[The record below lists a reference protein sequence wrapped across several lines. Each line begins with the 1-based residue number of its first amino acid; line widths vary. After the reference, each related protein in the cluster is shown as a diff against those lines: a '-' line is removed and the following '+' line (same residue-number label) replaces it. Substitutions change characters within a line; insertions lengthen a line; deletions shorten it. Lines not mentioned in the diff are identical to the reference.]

1 MINGCDTCQRRKIPR
16 NQKRTRLYTIEA
28 DNKFEQLQIDLYSGI
43 PPTQG
48 YNAIMVVTDIVTK
61 YVVLSPLKDK
71 TATSVAKAFWKDF
84 VKYFGFPIKVQTDCS
99 KEFTFEFALEFFRT
113 ASDKYVKETE
123 EEEIDPKDILHQ
135 KTLDHL

>member
-1 MINGCDTCQRRKIPR
+1 MINRCDTCQRRKIPK
-16 NQKRTRLYTIEA
+16 NQKRTQLYTIEA

-71 TATSVAKAFWKDF
+71 IATSVAK
-84 VKYFGFPIKVQTDCS
+84 
-99 KEFTFEFALEFFRT
+99 TF
-113 ASDKYVKETE
+113 
-123 EEEIDPKDILHQ
+123 
-135 KTLDHL
+135 